1 MTSDDQATS
10 SFPADGPRDPAP
22 SGPPSTLDEP
32 LELDPGDWEG
42 RAVYHLL
49 TGLVIPRP
57 VGWVSS
63 VSPDGVRNVAPHS
76 YFNLVSGNPPYA
88 FFGSIGVKD
97 SLRNVRESGEFVFN
111 IVSSDLAEL
120 MVATAADLPPDVDE
134 FDFFGIPSERA
145 VAVDAPRV
153 AGAPAHLEC
162 RVTHEIE
169 LEERA
174 HVVIARIV
182 HVHVEPR
189 VWVDGRIDPRLLDPI
204 VRLGGSGFA
213 RLADHHRIPRRP
225 WEEIRDLPGPQRI
238 AGREPW

>member
-1 MTSDDQATS
+1 MTTDASAPTGWADDPRS
-10 SFPADGPRDPAP
+10 SAPAAP
-22 SGPPSTLDEP
+22 PQTLDGP
-32 LELDPGDWEG
+32 LELDPADWEG

-63 VSPDGVRNVAPHS
+63 VGPDGVRNVAPHS
-76 YFNLVSGNPPYA
+76 YFNLLSGNPPYA
-88 FFGSIGVKD
+88 FFGSAGVKD

-120 MVATAADLPPDVDE
+120 MVATSADLPRDVDE
-134 FDFFGIPSERA
+134 FDAFGIPSEPA

-162 RVTHEIE
+162 RVTHEID
-169 LEERA
+169 LEGRA
-174 HVVIARIV
+174 HVVIAKIV
-182 HVHVEPR
+182 HVHVDPR
-189 VWVDGRIDPRLLDPI
+189 IWADGRIDPQRLDPI

-213 RLADHHRIPRRP
+213 RLTDHHRIPRRS
-225 WEEIRDLPGPQRI
+225 WDEVRDLTGPERI
-238 AGREPW
+238 APREPW